1 MKILNTITYTVPTPD
16 GAAYQCQVSFIRGK
30 KLTYIG
36 AARILKREGVD
47 NPSVTNIS
55 TAIFC

>member
-1 MKILNTITYTVPTPD
+1 MKILNTITYTVATPQ
-16 GAAYQCQVSFIRGK
+16 GAYQCQVSFIREK